1 MYCTQKYESPL
12 SIGITSETIF
22 SFFFFLPFFRLTNL
36 VSGALLDIEIVD

>member
-1 MYCTQKYESPL
+1 MYSTQKYESPL

-22 SFFFFLPFFRLTNL
+22 FFFPFFRLTNL